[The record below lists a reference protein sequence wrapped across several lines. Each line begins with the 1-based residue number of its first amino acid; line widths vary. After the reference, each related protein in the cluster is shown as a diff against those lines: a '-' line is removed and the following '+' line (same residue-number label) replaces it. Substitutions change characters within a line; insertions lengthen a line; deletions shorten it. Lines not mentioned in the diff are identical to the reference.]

1 MGAKCYSVSLAPYY
15 TYDHFG
21 SAVAIDGDT
30 MVVGANR
37 DDDKS
42 ANSGSAYVFVRSGS
56 TWTQQ
61 QKLTASDGYL
71 DDNFGN
77 SVAISGDTIVVGAER
92 QGYNE
97 LGAAYV
103 FVRSGTTWTQQ
114 QKLAPTLGFNP
125 RFGRSVSIDGD
136 NIAVGM
142 PHDIHGN
149 PPTFFG
155 SAYVFVRGGATW
167 TQQQKITSSL
177 PTLLS
182 PNPPK
187 DTDGRRE
194 ESGRGVR
201 ELQGK

>member
-1 MGAKCYSVSLAPYY
+1 MKEQVASRARLITAFKWAGLALVLLVTMGAKCYSVSLAPYY

-30 MVVGANR
+30 MVVGADR

-114 QKLAPTLGFNP
+114 QKLAPTLGFNRYFP
-125 RFGRSVSIDGD
+125 DG
-136 NIAVGM
+136 IQCF
-142 PHDIHGN
+142 HKHTILRQ
-149 PPTFFG
+149 
-155 SAYVFVRGGATW
+155 SR
-167 TQQQKITSSL
+167 L
-177 PTLLS
+177 
-182 PNPPK
+182 
-187 DTDGRRE
+187 
-194 ESGRGVR
+194 
-201 ELQGK
+201 